1 MWSPR
6 ARLSTTFKFRHR
18 VGTASISAASST
30 EFPRPSCHLD
40 EPREPV
46 RSCQTPRPP
55 PLDLPSLRESA
66 SLGGRIRPF
75 PAFTHPRNQVV
86 CIHSSVLLFSL
97 HPLSKVASH
106 KQGQNQN
113 PKIQKQKK
121 AKRAMGRE
129 IPQGLD
135 KVTAASQSQNQ

>member
-1 MWSPR
+1 MVSPGSSLHNVQVSTSCR
-6 ARLSTTFKFRHR
+6 NCQYFCCVVYRVSSAKLSPF
-18 VGTASISAASST
+18 
-30 EFPRPSCHLD
+30 D

>member
-1 MWSPR
+1 
-6 ARLSTTFKFRHR
+6 
-18 VGTASISAASST
+18 
-30 EFPRPSCHLD
+30 
-40 EPREPV
+40 
-46 RSCQTPRPP
+46 
-55 PLDLPSLRESA
+55 LDLPSLRESA

-113 PKIQKQKK
+113 PKSKNPK
-121 AKRAMGRE
+121 AKKSKKSDGARNPSRN
-129 IPQGLD
+129 PLSLD